1 MLALEDISLIKKCK
15 HKYYF
20 MAKGS
25 KVVDKKQVALVTF
38 K

>member
-20 MAKGS
+20 MAKGL
-25 KVVDKKQVALVTF
+25 KAVDKKNR
-38 K
+38 